1 MKAPRSAQRGVALL
15 LFLLIAFGIFSIVAL
30 SALNSSNGS
39 AAQQRK
45 TELALQQAKEALIG
59 DAVSNQTLPGRLRC
73 PEQLSVGSPIE
84 GQAQTSCTT
93 LASQVGRLP
102 WKSLHLD
109 RLTDSTGEPLWYA
122 VSPGFASTPIN
133 SNTLGQLQLD
143 SRPNSA
149 VAIIFAPGPPL
160 PGQTRSPPS
169 PTDPPQKI
177 DYLDLGNA
185 GGSAFVSSG
194 PAPNFND
201 QIVVI
206 TQSDLLNALHKRVLA
221 ELRGLDDQ
229 APNLPVRGLRNFYKT
244 YGEFPWADS
253 DGDGYANANIST
265 NKLPFNELSLDAW
278 LGANNWLPL
287 VTYTRVSANAAQL
300 SLGTST
306 MKIAPCLALPC
317 P

>member
-1 MKAPRSAQRGVALL
+1 MKGLPRPQRGVALL
-15 LFLLIAFGIFSIVAL
+15 LFLLVAFGFFSIVAL
-30 SALNSSNGS
+30 SALNSSSGR

-59 DAVSNQTLPGRLRC
+59 DAVANATRPGRLRC
-73 PEQLSVGSPIE
+73 PEHLSVGSPIE

-93 LASQVGRLP
+93 LATRIGRFP
-102 WKSLHLD
+102 WNSLHLD

-122 VSPGFASTPIN
+122 VSPGFSSPPIN

-143 SRPNSA
+143 STPNAA

-160 PGQTRSPPS
+160 PGQSRSPAS
-169 PTDPPQKI
+169 PTNPPQAA

-185 GGSAFVSSG
+185 GGSAFVSTGLAS
-194 PAPNFND
+194 NFND
-201 QIVVI
+201 QIAVI
-206 TQSDLLNALHKRVLA
+206 TQSDLFNALNKRVLA

-229 APNLPVRGLRNFYKT
+229 APNLPIRGLRDFYKIN
-244 YGEFPWADS
+244 GQFPWADS
-253 DGDGYANANIST
+253 DADGYANANVST
-265 NKLPFNELSLDAW
+265 NKLPFNELSLDDW
-278 LGANNWLPL
+278 LSTNNWLPL

-300 SLGTST
+300 KLGIST
-306 MKIAPCLALPC
+306 LKVVPCLALPC

>member
-1 MKAPRSAQRGVALL
+1 MPPLRSSQGGVALL
-15 LFLLIAFGIFSIVAL
+15 LLLLVAFGFFSIVAL
-30 SALNSSNGS
+30 SALNNANGR

-45 TELALQQAKEALIG
+45 TELALQLAKDALIG
-59 DAVSNQTLPGRLRC
+59 DAVANATLPGRLRC
-73 PEQLSVGSPIE
+73 PERISVVSPIE

-93 LASQVGRLP
+93 LTTRIGRFP

-122 VSPGFASTPIN
+122 VSPGFSSAPIN

-143 SRPNSA
+143 STPNAA

-160 PGQTRSPPS
+160 PGQSRSPAS
-169 PTDPPQKI
+169 PTNPPQAA

-185 GGSAFVSSG
+185 GGSAFVSTG
-194 PAPNFND
+194 PASNFND
-201 QIVVI
+201 QITVI
-206 TQSDLLNALHKRVLA
+206 TQSDLFNALNKRVLA

-229 APNLPVRGLRNFYKT
+229 APNLPIRGLRDFYKIN
-244 YGEFPWADS
+244 GQFPWADS
-253 DGDGYANANIST
+253 DGDGYANTNVST

-287 VTYTRVSANAAQL
+287 VTYTRISANSAQL

-306 MKIAPCLALPC
+306 MKVAPCLALPC